1 VTGRKGSRGWFA
13 DPEAAALGLTT
24 KQAEQPRVS
33 TASAEI
39 DLAEAI
45 GRPWTYEEE
54 PRRPGS

>member
-1 VTGRKGSRGWFA
+1 MTGRKGSRGWFA

-24 KQAEQPRVS
+24 QQTERQAVS

-45 GRPWTYEEE
+45 ARPRTYEEE